1 MKGFDEIDH
10 YDALEVP
17 PDATAEEIERAYR
30 VLCATYAGDSLATYS
45 MFGAD
50 EAAELRDRID
60 RAYRV
65 LSDPDARS
73 AYDAAQSGDE
83 PYAEAE
89 SNDEP
94 VVLAPIAEAALAK
107 PLLEPRPREVPTF
120 DRMADVEPAAD
131 GDDAEWNGGR
141 LRRARLMRGLEV
153 EDVAAATK
161 VSPAYIRFLEEERF
175 DDLPAPVY
183 VRGFIGAY
191 ARCLGLDAQH
201 VARSY
206 TARYEEHRRA
216 KPRGRLLGRS

>member
-17 PDATAEEIERAYR
+17 PDATTEEIERAYR

-45 MFGAD
+45 MFGAE
-50 EAAELRDRID
+50 EAEALRDQIE

-65 LSDPDARS
+65 LSDPDSRR
-73 AYDAAQSGDE
+73 AYDAAQAGDAPGDE
-83 PYAEAE
+83 PDSIE
-89 SNDEP
+89 EP

-131 GDDAEWNGGR
+131 GDDGEWNGGR

-153 EDVAAATK
+153 EDVASATK
-161 VSPAYIRFLEEERF
+161 VSPAYIRFLEDERF
-175 DDLPAPVY
+175 DDLPAVVY
-183 VRGFIGAY
+183 VRGFIAAY
-191 ARCLGLDAQH
+191 ARCLGLDAQQ

-206 TARYEEHRRA
+206 AARYEEHRRA